1 MANYTGLG
9 FNPTAGLGQ
18 WGQQQSVPT
27 TVNDYFTPQTP
38 QLTIPEWKPEQLEK
52 AKSFV
57 DWSVNTSQEEK
68 EKEFDPFYELNKWNQ
83 GLRGL
88 DEDELDLWE
97 RENEQKT
104 LGQLE
109 DWKER
114 LWKNQKFVQDL
125 GMAAFQNTPDANERD
140 EMYENYLLG
149 KPIIQRY
156 GNQDNIQQ
164 LLSLTPEGKKEL
176 LKSDYKNDWQLKE
189 DNKQDEDKS
198 WFDYSLGE
206 RWNALSSQA
215 VSQGATGAGIGSVVG
230 TSAGTPLFGVGAV
243 AGGILGG
250 AFGGAS
256 GMISGA
262 MTGLAHPEDA
272 EEINQAKRKTEN
284 DGILN
289 KIITSDNERKK
300 AESSNEINDRWSKYL
315 NAYQNGQLSE
325 EQINEMYNNIALSG
339 KRTQTDELGNEVE
352 TEYQGSN
359 YYTAFK
365 DEDEFEHFGPTQKL
379 KYIAQTEVL
388 ANKYGQGAAIQALEQ
403 DMQNYISDNQTGW
416 TWAGNT
422 LKNIWVGGLA
432 NLGMKYT
439 ALGAMAAK
447 TFYGDEGLANY
458 LSGKDAS
465 GNGEENDIFNNINYW
480 HKVDQYNDLGIDMSW
495 LSSSMG
501 DHLSK
506 AEQNGGLST
515 STNVVTAGTENDFW
529 SWNTLNAALQMSKFA
544 WSDLITNVGLQKMVG
559 AATKLAGGVELAP
572 GVLATES
579 TAAAQAIN
587 KAGAFGIL
595 NASSLGID
603 AAYGM
608 QTFEEVKN
616 QNNAKLDKLIEKD
629 TEAEVQRRIQTP
641 QAKMEFQQ
649 FVDAENAR
657 RKQRAGETGKWIPVD
672 GDEAW
677 QDYVEHTR
685 KQVMQEQE
693 ALHAEDRQQ
702 ALNDAA
708 KAYMMDAS
716 IEHLRMATTNGIF
729 KSYLFD
735 KGTLNAL
742 RLNNPY
748 VNVTTKN
755 GVYALGKNATRKAAL
770 GTLGT
775 QVWGGFHSNYFD
787 DVTVGYAKGFGI
799 QDYNNYLLQ
808 KYNPAAYGSVMD
820 DYVNPFLTGLAGA
833 TNALTEKRS
842 VLDGVIGALGAPLT
856 FMPNVPGMINHAE
869 RMKQATEAAE
879 KAGKKGNPMSGWEIV
894 SDYINNPII
903 QAWADAKQRTRMTE
917 EEIKRVNQTIKDN
930 QWSFDN
936 IVEAVSALNQK
947 AVRREGTSALEAE
960 DAKDQEAFALATTLL
975 SLKNSGVTV
984 NAQAEPGKANWSR
997 KKKAA
1002 NAIGK
1007 ALNAMLGVQ
1016 AFEPAGSPYQRA
1028 MQSLEDAASIDEMP
1042 MYLEQDNQVTD
1053 NDSEELQ
1060 KVRRQSQLVQTFLGL
1075 DQNKNVLENMSEEE
1089 KIAFAQERLKKNA
1102 TNLLDMMNRAEEV
1115 QQKFEKSLGVNMHPD
1130 LKQQLMYQYAL
1141 DSRWKNRLEE
1151 LEQQIT
1157 GEENPLQHQN
1167 QESAAIAKYG
1177 SMQGYQR
1184 ALKTQQKRLEDAQK
1198 ALDKASQEAKKDND
1212 PTKSIAENARLKAFR
1227 LFAEKAAK
1235 SNLEKE
1241 QTRLTQIE
1249 AEEASLKNAL
1259 ESGMPIVMA
1268 DDILRLN
1275 ADDRLR
1281 MLDDYYRN
1289 DYSEEQQRE
1298 IDKAKNRLMED
1309 GTPINQ
1315 AMERVRDAAILNH
1328 RIEDNMEVA
1337 RRIMQNPVEASNMQ
1351 QALVENRRRA
1361 VMDYFND
1368 KVVAEAFL
1376 EFTKDPESTIS
1387 EENVIKKV
1395 SNYSTALLNGMQ
1407 KMASKEMKKSRGAED
1422 MSDNTLD
1429 NIIKG
1434 IDAVLK
1440 ERNNKLKE
1448 TAELD
1453 KYLRKTKKVDHT
1465 ETEAPYEA
1473 VNPET
1478 GDITILPGRQVTT
1491 EREILPNDRKLLN
1504 FAMDYMA
1511 EKGLP
1516 IEQMAQQVA
1525 TDDFQN
1531 YVNERN
1537 HNLTVEDRANQ
1548 VSPEYMTSL
1557 VNDVVDAFKTNKDKV
1572 AETTKDKTTANKPVS
1587 VATKPVETQ
1596 GAKPNSNDRD
1606 EGDRRPDEPKI
1617 DASSSNIFAGMAA
1630 QPAATA
1636 QPATAIPEA
1645 APSTS
1650 EAPKNTT
1657 VAKSVRNQEI
1667 LETAE
1672 TLNSSM
1678 MDDVNTLLNEVDK
1691 MQMPNQTREKLKD
1704 IIQAQLASKAFQ
1716 NIQQLQN
1723 AVMSDAM
1730 TTNQTEAPQ
1739 IANKA
1744 TALQGLNIQA
1754 IREKVTS
1761 APAQTETTGK
1771 SESTN
1776 TPTSPLTTPA
1786 PMEMS
1791 TMDLDLFIDNPKFA
1805 PQSTYIKNHNIVS
1818 FLQRLFDFWRGD
1830 YEKAHKGQVVFIYD
1844 DALAAAVQNNIQ
1856 QTGGMYVAEMA
1867 APIVMALEI
1876 TDANKHLVEDQS
1888 QLIAIKD
1895 VSDNKTIRYYQP
1907 LGFMPANDNQYMQG
1921 TAMRMSALRDAV
1933 NFEQKGP
1940 QILRYKGTSSKRNG
1954 GPIQTNISSMQSH
1967 TEEENIPH
1975 GTENTPISSVQQ
1987 LMEDNAMTPTESLV
2001 SSTEEERQAYQDA
2014 KQKGDG
2020 KALRATS
2027 LYKKLRDAFISR
2039 IFKKEREAANPD
2051 DPNAKEI
2058 NFRVQKGSND
2068 TYPKIVLT
2076 KKIRETLDKNTGRP
2090 IVDLLREVT
2099 DDGANA
2105 KEVIESN
2112 SRIKRL
2118 FNQLSKL
2125 SLSKGLFNADGSVA
2139 NQTMF
2144 RSKIAEF
2151 EQSVKSAIE
2160 NNFTVDNLSVKVAV
2174 GEGRPSEKLVYINVY
2189 SGEPNVDNLLA
2200 GLETGYSGSLSE
2212 AEFATFM
2219 RDLILDA
2226 QGNVRQGINDSRFER
2241 VKWQVNYED
2250 AERAND
2256 KSLDKKIR
2264 ETAMNNL
2271 KDLYDDGIFEMQMT
2285 KIAYPARNVT
2295 VAINPKMKG
2304 NLWTATKAEPE
2315 KSATTQVT
2323 EQLPVGETETA
2334 TGAIVE
2340 GDSGIVVETPTR
2352 ESVISGLPMQ
2362 IWAIVGK
2369 MISDS
2374 SSRQL
2379 TDDGTHYNIMGQLW
2393 SRVTSIKYA
2402 LENMSDRFNPNNG
2415 WALPSSLIGNSFDE
2429 FGRDVFNRAF
2439 DKMTDEERMAEFEGY
2454 DNSTAKN
2461 YSEGFMSLKAFE
2473 SRLLEKGQVVIATGN
2488 RENPGHITAKGLLD
2502 VTVRGENG
2510 QFTTKKVRVAGTL
2523 DVLAVDAQGN
2533 FHIYDFKT
2541 HRGAFDKAHAVEKG
2555 YDRQLSMYAKFLED
2569 EYGIKVKSINIIPI
2583 KADYPTP
2590 SGRDNEGNSIR
2601 GAEKTYK
2608 QSRPGSNQLEVK
2620 DPSADDSRY
2629 EQFKG
2634 ANFLVEKEF
2643 SLDRLSDKELTASF
2657 DLMSEA
2663 EKESIVEALQDQSE
2677 TPSKEITK
2685 TDEIINSKPEISETP
2700 AEEEEEGLS
2709 LKGGK
2714 RFGLKRKTTPTSES
2728 KVDISPEGTVEAI
2741 NPSDP
2746 ISLKNRLDELRKNC
2760 GGKK

>member
-18 WGQQQSVPT
+18 WGEQQSVPT
-27 TVNDYFTPQTP
+27 VVDDYFTPQVP
-38 QLTIPEWKPEQLEK
+38 QLNIPQWKPEQLEK

-57 DWSVNTSQEEK
+57 DWSINTPQEEK
-68 EKEFDPFYELNKWNQ
+68 DKLADPFYELNKWNQ

-88 DEDELDLWE
+88 NRDELDLWE
-97 RENEQKT
+97 RDNAEKT
-104 LGQLE
+104 EGQLE

-125 GMAAFQNTPDANERD
+125 GMEAFQNTPDAEERD
-140 EMYENYLLG
+140 EMYKNYLLG
-149 KPIIQRY
+149 KPIIQKY

-164 LLSLTPEGKKEL
+164 LLSLTPQGKEEL
-176 LKSDYKNDWQLKE
+176 LKSGYKSDFEINQE
-189 DNKQDEDKS
+189 DQQDSQKGF
-198 WFDYSLGE
+198 WDYSLGE
-206 RWNALSSQA
+206 RWNALSSQS
-215 VSQGATGAGIGSVVG
+215 VKQGETGAMMGSIVG

-243 AGGILGG
+243 AGGLLGG

-262 MTGLAHPEDA
+262 LTGIAHPEDA
-272 EEINQAKRKTEN
+272 EGVNKAQRKVEN
-284 DGILN
+284 DDILN
-289 KIITSDNERKK
+289 KIVTSDNERKK
-300 AESSNEINDRWSKYL
+300 TESADEINDRWSKYL

-325 EQINEMYNNIALSG
+325 EQINEMYDNIALSG
-339 KRTQTDELGNEVE
+339 KRKETDELGNEHEVD
-352 TEYQGSN
+352 YQGSN

-388 ANKYGQGAAIQALEQ
+388 ANKYGQGSAIQALEQ
-403 DMQNYISDNQTGW
+403 DMQNYVSDNQTGW

-439 ALGAMAAK
+439 ALGAMGAK
-447 TFYGDEGLANY
+447 MFYGDEGLANY
-458 LSGKDAS
+458 LEGKDAS
-465 GNGEENDIFNNINYW
+465 GNGEDNGIFNNINYW

-495 LSSSMG
+495 LSSNMG

-515 STNVVTAGTENDFW
+515 STNVVKPGTENDFW

-544 WSDLITNVGLQKMVG
+544 WSDLITNVGLQKLVG
-559 AATKLAGGVELAP
+559 AATRIAGGVEMAP

-579 TAAAQAIN
+579 TKTAQVLN
-587 KAGAFGIL
+587 KLGSLGVL

-616 QNNAKLDKLIEKD
+616 QNNAKLDKIIEKD

-641 QAKMEFQQ
+641 QAKMEFEA
-649 FVDAENAR
+649 FVNAENER
-657 RKQRAGETGKWIPVD
+657 RRRRAGERGSYIGVD
-672 GDEAW
+672 TEQAW
-677 QDYVEHTR
+677 QDYIEHTR
-685 KQVMQEQE
+685 KQVSEEQE

-742 RLNNPY
+742 KMNNPY
-748 VNVTTKN
+748 VAVTTKN
-755 GVYALGKNATRKAAL
+755 GAYALGKNATRKAAL

-856 FMPNVPGMINHAE
+856 FMPNVPGMISHSE
-869 RMKQATEAAE
+869 RMKQASEAAE
-879 KAGKKGNPMSGWEIV
+879 KAGKKGNQRSGWEIT
-894 SDYINNPII
+894 SDFINNPII

-917 EEIKRVNQTIKDN
+917 EEIKRVNDAIKDN

-947 AVRREGTSALEAE
+947 SISREGTSALEAE

-975 SLKNSGVTV
+975 SLRNSGVV
-984 NAQAEPGKANWSR
+984 ANAQAEPDKANWSR
-997 KKKAA
+997 KKKVS
-1002 NAIGK
+1002 NAIGQ
-1007 ALNAMLGVQ
+1007 ALNTMLGVQ

-1028 MQSLEDAASIDEMP
+1028 MQSLEDAATIDEMP
-1042 MYLEQDNQVTD
+1042 VYLSEDNQVTD
-1053 NDSEELQ
+1053 NDNEELQ
-1060 KVRRQSQLVQTFLGL
+1060 KVKRQSQLVQTFLGL

-1089 KIAFAQERLKKNA
+1089 KVAFAQERLKKNA

-1115 QQKFEKSLGVNMHPD
+1115 QQKFEKSLGANLHPD

-1167 QESAAIAKYG
+1167 QESTAMAKYG
-1177 SMQGYQR
+1177 SMQGYER
-1184 ALKTQQKRLEDAQK
+1184 TLKAQQKRVEDAQK

-1212 PTKSIAENARLKAFR
+1212 PNKSIAENARLKAFR

-1241 QTRLTQIE
+1241 QARLAQIK
-1249 AEEASLKNAL
+1249 AEEAPLQSAL
-1259 ESGMPIVMA
+1259 EGGLPVVMA

-1289 DYSEEQQRE
+1289 DYSQEQQAE
-1298 IDKAKNRLMED
+1298 IDKAKNKMMED

-1337 RRIMQNPVEASNMQ
+1337 RKIMQNPVEASNMQ

-1361 VMDYFND
+1361 IMDYFND
-1368 KVVAEAFL
+1368 KVVSEAFL

-1395 SNYSTALLNGMQ
+1395 ANYSTALLNGMQ
-1407 KMASKEMKKSRGAED
+1407 KMANKEIKKARGSED

-1440 ERNNKLKE
+1440 ERNQKLKE
-1448 TAELD
+1448 TADLD
-1453 KYLRKTKKVDHT
+1453 KYLRKTKKVNHT
-1465 ETEAPYEA
+1465 ETEAPAEA

-1478 GDITILPGRQVTT
+1478 GDINILPGRQITT
-1491 EREILPNDRKLLN
+1491 DREILPNDRKLLN

-1511 EKGLP
+1511 EQGKP
-1516 IEQMAQQVA
+1516 VEEMAQTVA
-1525 TDDFQN
+1525 TDEFQK
-1531 YVNERN
+1531 YVTERN
-1537 HNLTVEDRANQ
+1537 HQLTVEDRANQ
-1548 VSPEYMTSL
+1548 VSPEYMTGL
-1557 VNDVVDAFKTNKDKV
+1557 VNDVVDAFKANKDKV
-1572 AETTKDKTTANKPVS
+1572 TETTKDKATANKPVS
-1587 VATKPVETQ
+1587 VATKPVETK

-1617 DASSSNIFAGMAA
+1617 DASSSNIFAGMAP
-1630 QPAATA
+1630 QPATTPA
-1636 QPATAIPEA
+1636 QPATATPETA
-1645 APSTS
+1645 APAP
-1650 EAPKNTT
+1650 EAPKTTT
-1657 VAKSVRNQEI
+1657 VAKSARNQEV

-1672 TLNSSM
+1672 TLNGSM

-1691 MQMPNQTREKLKD
+1691 MQMPDQTREKLKD

-1723 AVMSDAM
+1723 AVMADAM
-1730 TTNQTEAPQ
+1730 MTNQSEAPL
-1739 IANKA
+1739 ISNKA

-1754 IREKVTS
+1754 IKEKAVP
-1761 APAQTETTGK
+1761 APTQTETKGN
-1771 SESTN
+1771 SEN
-1776 TPTSPLTTPA
+1776 NNNPTSPLTSPA

-1818 FLQRLFDFWRGD
+1818 FLQRLFDFWRSD

-1844 DALAAAVQNNIQ
+1844 DALAAAVQENIQ
-1856 QTGGMYVAEMA
+1856 QAGGLYVAEMA
-1867 APIVMALEI
+1867 APILMALEI
-1876 TDANKHLVEDQS
+1876 TDANKNLVEDQS
-1888 QLIAIKD
+1888 QLIAIRD
-1895 VSDNKTIRYYQP
+1895 VSDNKTIRYFQP

-1921 TAMRMSALRDAV
+1921 TSMRMSALRDAV
-1933 NFEQKGP
+1933 NYEQKGP
-1940 QILRYKGTSSKRNG
+1940 QILRYQSASGKRNG

-1987 LMEDNAMTPTESLV
+1987 LMEENAMTPTEALV
-2001 SSTEEERQAYQDA
+2001 SVTDEEKQVYEDA

-2020 KALRATS
+2020 KAVRATS

-2039 IFKKEREAANPD
+2039 IFKKERESANPD

-2058 NFRVQKGSND
+2058 DFRIQKGSND

-2076 KKIRETLDKNTGRP
+2076 KKVSETLDKNTGRP
-2090 IVDLLREVT
+2090 IVDLLREVN
-2099 DDGANA
+2099 DSGDNA

-2125 SLSKGLFNADGSVA
+2125 ALSKGLFNADGSVA

-2144 RSKIAEF
+2144 RSKVAEF
-2151 EQSVKSAIE
+2151 EQSIKSAIE
-2160 NNFTVDNLSVKVAV
+2160 NNFTVDNLSVKVEV
-2174 GEGRPSEKLVYINVY
+2174 GEGKPSEKTISVNIY
-2189 SGEPNVDNLLA
+2189 SGNDLLST
-2200 GLETGYSGSLSE
+2200 LTTSYTGSLSE
-2212 AEFATFM
+2212 AEYASFM
-2219 RDLILDA
+2219 KDLILDNNG
-2226 QGNVRQGINDSRFER
+2226 QVRQGINDSRFER

-2250 AERAND
+2250 ANTAND
-2256 KSLDKKIR
+2256 KSVDKKVR
-2264 ETAMNNL
+2264 DTAMNNL
-2271 KDLYDDGIFEMQMT
+2271 KDLYDDGVFEMQMT

-2295 VAINPKMKG
+2295 VGINPKMKS
-2304 NLWTATKAEPE
+2304 NLWTTTKSEPVQ
-2315 KSATTQVT
+2315 SSTTKVT
-2323 EQLPVGETETA
+2323 EQLPVGETQTT
-2334 TGAIVE
+2334 TGAVVE
-2340 GDSGIVVETPTR
+2340 GDSGAVVETPTK
-2352 ESVISGLPMQ
+2352 EGILAGIPQKIKDTIKLIISTSERALLSPD
-2362 IWAIVGK
+2362 GK
-2369 MISDS
+2369 YYTIAGD
-2374 SSRQL
+2374 L
-2379 TDDGTHYNIMGQLW
+2379 Y

-2402 LENMSDRFNPNNG
+2402 LDGMGDRFDPNSP
-2415 WALPSSLIGNSFDE
+2415 WALPSSAIGNSFDE
-2429 FGRDVFNRAF
+2429 FGRFVFNGAF
-2439 DKMTDEERMAEFEGY
+2439 DALDDANRMAEFEKF

-2461 YSEGFMSLKAFE
+2461 YADAYMALKGFQA
-2473 SRLLEKGQVVIATGN
+2473 RLLEKGQVVIATGD
-2488 RENPGHITAKGLLD
+2488 RANPGRITTYGLMD

-2523 DVLAVDAQGN
+2523 DVLAIDKDGN
-2533 FHIYDFKT
+2533 LHIYDFKT
-2541 HRGAFDKAHAVEKG
+2541 TRSGIDKAKSEEKG
-2555 YDRQLSMYAKFLED
+2555 YDRQLSMYAKFLEKQMAD
-2569 EYGIKVKSINIIPI
+2569 WGIDGVKVKSINIIPI
-2583 KADYPTP
+2583 KADYPAP
-2590 SGRDNEGNSIR
+2590 DRVD
-2601 GAEKTYK
+2601 YK
-2608 QSRPGSNQLEVK
+2608 PTRPGSDQLEVK
-2620 DPSADDSRY
+2620 EKSQQNY
-2629 EQFKG
+2629 ELFDK
-2634 ANFLVEKEF
+2634 ANYQVQKEF
-2643 SLDRLSDKELTASF
+2643 ALDRLSDDELTASF
-2657 DLMSEA
+2657 DKMTED
-2663 EKESIVEALQDQSE
+2663 EKAAIVEALQDQST
-2677 TPSKEITK
+2677 TPGTEITK
-2685 TDEIINSKPEISETP
+2685 TEEIINSKPEITEAP

-2714 RFGLKRKTTPTSES
+2714 RFGLKRKSSPASES
-2728 KVDISPEGTVEAI
+2728 KVDTSPEATAQAI
-2741 NPSDP
+2741 NPQDP
-2746 ISLKNRLDELRKNC
+2746 NSLKNRLDELRKNC
-2760 GGKK
+2760 GGKKS